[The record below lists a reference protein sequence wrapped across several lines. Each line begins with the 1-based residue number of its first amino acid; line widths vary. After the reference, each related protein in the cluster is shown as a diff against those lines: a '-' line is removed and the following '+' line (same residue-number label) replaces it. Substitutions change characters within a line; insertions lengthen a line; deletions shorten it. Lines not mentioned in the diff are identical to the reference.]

1 MRQTLI
7 MLTAVVAILSLP
19 FTSQAE
25 EKHGRMFAGAG
36 VSYVVE
42 RFDDGDLKDFPGNSS
57 IDNSWGFNVFGGYWW
72 IKHLAFEGN
81 INWYA
86 DFDGQAESNRDFEI
100 SIWTAMLDLRVFSPS
115 LWQDRIFPYVRIGG
129 GWMDVDIDAN
139 TVDSSDSD
147 FAYNVGL
154 GVDFFVTHKLSLG
167 LDGKHVWG
175 SGDVSDFN
183 HSTFTLRAAYHF

>member
-1 MRQTLI
+1 MRQTL
-7 MLTAVVAILSLP
+7 MMFTAVVAILSFP
-19 FTSQAE
+19 FTSPAE
-25 EKHGRMFAGAG
+25 DKHGRIFAGAG

-81 INWYA
+81 FNWYA
-86 DFDGQAESNRDFEI
+86 DFDGQAATNRNFEI
-100 SIWTAMLDLRVFSPS
+100 SIWTAMLDVRVLSPS
-115 LWQDRIFPYVRIGG
+115 LWQDRIFPYARVGG

-139 TVDSSDSD
+139 SIDSSDSD

-175 SGDVSDFN
+175 TGDVSDFN
-183 HSTFTLRAAYHF
+183 HMTFALRAAYYF

>member
-1 MRQTLI
+1 

-72 IKHLAFEGN
+72 IKHLAFEG
-81 INWYA
+81 
-86 DFDGQAESNRDFEI
+86 NRDFEI

>member
-100 SIWTAMLDLRVFSPS
+100 SIWTAMLDLRVLSPS

>member
-1 MRQTLI
+1 MRQTL
-7 MLTAVVAILSLP
+7 MMFTAVVAILSFP
-19 FTSQAE
+19 FTSPAE
-25 EKHGRMFAGAG
+25 EKHGRIFAGAG

-81 INWYA
+81 FNWYA
-86 DFDGQAESNRDFEI
+86 DFEGQTEAIGDFDI
-100 SIWTAMLDLRVFSPS
+100 SIWTAMLDVRVFSPS
-115 LWQDRIFPYVRIGG
+115 LWQDRIFPYARIGG
-129 GWMDVDIDAN
+129 GWMDVDIDAKAF
-139 TVDSSDSD
+139 DSSDSD

-167 LDGKHVWG
+167 LDGKHIWG
-175 SGDVSDFN
+175 TGDVSDFN
-183 HSTFTLRAAYHF
+183 HMTFTLRAAYHF

>member
-1 MRQTLI
+1 MRQILI
-7 MLTAVVAILSLP
+7 IFAAVVSISSLP

-25 EKHGRMFAGAG
+25 EKHGRIFAGAG

-42 RFDDGDLKDFPGNSS
+42 RFDDGDLKEFPGNSS

-81 INWYA
+81 FNWYA
-86 DFDGQAESNRDFEI
+86 DFEGQTAIIGDFDI
-100 SIWTAMLDLRVFSPS
+100 SIWTAMLDVRAFSPS
-115 LWQDRIFPYVRIGG
+115 LWQDRIFPYARVGG

-139 TVDSSDSD
+139 TFDSSDSD

-175 SGDVSDFN
+175 TGDVSEFN
-183 HSTFTLRAAYHF
+183 HVTFTLRAAYHF